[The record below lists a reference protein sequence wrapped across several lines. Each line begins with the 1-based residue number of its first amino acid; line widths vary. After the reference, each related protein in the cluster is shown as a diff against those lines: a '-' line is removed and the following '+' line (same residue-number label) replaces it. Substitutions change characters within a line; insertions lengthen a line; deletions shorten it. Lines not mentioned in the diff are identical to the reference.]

1 MLSACILIKA
11 VPTKMD
17 AILKVLKEILNVKKA
32 YFTYGRFDLVAFFEA
47 VDYKAVRAVTVKIN
61 SLEGV
66 RSTET
71 LVEA

>member
-17 AILKVLKEILNVKKA
+17 AILKVLKEIPNVEKA
-32 YFTYGRFDLVAFFEA
+32 YFTYGRFDIVAFFEA
-47 VDYKAVRAVTVKIN
+47 GDYKAVREVTSKVN